1 MCKITQDLSLY
12 THGGGGG
19 GTLNIMKKI
28 ISTDLEEAISGV
40 EGERRCN

>member
-19 GTLNIMKKI
+19 GGNSKHN
-28 ISTDLEEAISGV
+28 EE
-40 EGERRCN
+40 NY